1 MILHREIFQNKVL
14 CFVLFSF
21 SLLHGRLTADPP
33 SFFSSIPSSPLAR
46 FFTLHTW
53 TLFLAFCLLLLFFQ
67 SPVLPFSSSISP
79 LPLHHL
85 SLTPSFSPLPLPAYL
100 LSVCPC
106 SVSPLAHL
114 SLSPRAYCHHAQCP
128 PTRLTPLFSR
138 FLSLI
143 SVLPSLCIFL
153 SRPYASFPRT
163 RVWSPPIMWLRILW
177 SGVSYL
183 DWNG

>member
-1 MILHREIFQNKVL
+1 MFS
-14 CFVLFSF
+14 LFSF
-21 SLLHGRLTADPP
+21 TLLHGRLTADRAALFLLYPVL
-33 SFFSSIPSSPLAR
+33 SLVH

-114 SLSPRAYCHHAQCP
+114 SLSPRAYCHHAQS
-128 PTRLTPLFSR
+128 THTSHTSL
-138 FLSLI
+138 LSL
-143 SVLPSLCIFL
+143 F
-153 SRPYASFPRT
+153 
-163 RVWSPPIMWLRILW
+163 
-177 SGVSYL
+177 VSYL
-183 DWNG
+183 CPSFSLHISITTLCILPPYSCLISFYYAVAYTLKWCLISGLKWIAF